1 MSQQWVE
8 VKEQDGSRGLLPVSP
23 GLLVIGAF
31 GVLLVMVVI
40 GITVTTRG
48 DDVVRDI
55 TIAELRA
62 DPDAFDGRMVEL
74 QGRVTNAYSL
84 PVLDQY
90 GLYEFDDG
98 SDSIFV
104 LTDRGVPPED
114 MDDLRLTGR
123 YNSAVKLDQQ
133 IRRLVEEELGSAA
146 GFVVERLLPGIPLN
160 VVYVRHDRYQLPE
173 GSGTQII
180 PSG

>member
-1 MSQQWVE
+1 MSQHWVE
-8 VKEQDGSRGLLPVSP
+8 VKEQDGSHGLLPVSP
-23 GLLVIGAF
+23 GLLVLGAF
-31 GVLLVMVVI
+31 GVLLALVVV
-40 GITVTTRG
+40 GVAITNRG
-48 DDVVRDI
+48 DDVLRDV

-62 DPDAFDGRMVEL
+62 DQDRYDGRMVEL
-74 QGRVTNAYSL
+74 QGEVVRAYSL

-104 LTDRGVPPED
+104 LTDRGAPPED
-114 MDDLRLTGR
+114 MQGIRLTGR
-123 YNSAVKLDQQ
+123 YNSAIKLDQQ
-133 IRRLVEEELGSAA
+133 IRRLVEEEFGSAA

>member
-1 MSQQWVE
+1 MSRRWVE
-8 VKEQDGSRGLLPVSP
+8 VSKGKSSRGLLPFPP
-23 GLLVIGAF
+23 GLLVLGAF
-31 GVLLVMVVI
+31 GVLIVLVII
-40 GITVTTRG
+40 GVLVTSRG
-48 DDVVRDI
+48 EGVLRDV

-62 DPDAFDGRMVEL
+62 DPDTYDDRMVEL
-74 QGRVTNAYSL
+74 EGRVERSWGL
-84 PVLDQY
+84 PLLDQY

-104 LTDRGVPPED
+104 LTDRGVPPENLD
-114 MDDLRLTGR
+114 GLRLTGR
-123 YNSAVKLDQQ
+123 YNGAVRLDEQ
-133 IRRLVEEELGSAA
+133 IRRLVEDEFGSTA

-160 VVYVRHDRYQLPE
+160 VVFLQHDHYELPE